1 MARNRVIY
9 QSEAVFVGP
18 VASSPVQMKRVQSC
32 NYNFSL
38 ERTDV
43 NQFGEL
49 AAIDRIMLNEPTV
62 AVDLTYCFDPS
73 LTNERTLGLVPSSA
87 GNFLSSIVRDSIPHR
102 EKNVCILTTVPGGD
116 ATKSTAEG
124 SIAVG
129 NAFLSSWSLEAAI
142 GAIPTVSCA
151 FQGQNITYSAGNN
164 ITNPSFKQ
172 DGTAYGAG
180 LTLKAVA
187 YATSEVAAVKP
198 GDVTVTLGASNSD
211 NTPMFGLVES
221 DLKVQS
227 VTLSVALGR
236 EPIRKLGL
244 LQAFSKELTTPITCT
259 LSVTAVVGS
268 STASTLSNLSTL
280 TTAGGDAATY
290 NCTVAIKGWST
301 TSTPTA
307 TIATFT
313 LRKAKINSQNVT
325 SSIGPNKSVTIELT
339 AQIGEDSGFLMS
351 NSAATGG
358 VASSF
363 LANNFNAVQGATSV
377 ASSTT
382 FIRGSADAGV
392 SLSVAQSIG
401 PIVNTTPVTPADVT
415 AASGSAMKASAAYSG
430 ALTSQTDAGLAF
442 TSFSGVHANLTGLAA
457 ANPTDIDLAQAV
469 YNALITRNFWD
480 STRTLAASAT
490 GVAYTASTGALD
502 ALTKATGAF
511 NVAYSAG
518 NVTAYINA
526 LSSASGVIAAAQT
539 SANSAYTGITNAFAQ
554 SLVVSANADAISV

>member
-18 VASSPVQMKRVQSC
+18 VANSPVQMKRVQSC

-62 AVDLTYCFDPS
+62 AVDMTYIFDPS
-73 LTNERTLGLVPSSA
+73 LANERTLGLIPATA
-87 GNFLSSIVRDSIPHR
+87 GANFLSSIVKDSIPHR

-142 GAIPTVSCA
+142 GAFPTVSCA
-151 FQGQNITYSAGNN
+151 FQGQNITYAAGNSLP
-164 ITNPSFKQ
+164 NPSFKQ

-259 LSVTAVVGS
+259 LSVSAVVGS

-290 NCTVAIKGWST
+290 DCTVAIKGWST

-339 AQIGEDSGFLMS
+339 AQIGENSGYIMS
-351 NSAATGG
+351 STMAGG
-358 VASSF
+358 VASSA
-363 LANNFNAVQGATSV
+363 LANTFNAVQGATSV

-392 SLSVAQSIG
+392 SLSIAQSIAPTG
-401 PIVNTTPVTPADVT
+401 NTVAVTSADVV

-457 ANPTDIDLAQAV
+457 ANPTDIDLAQAA

-480 STRTLAASAT
+480 STRTLAATAT
-490 GVAYTASTGALD
+490 GVAYTASTGALN
-502 ALTKATGAF
+502 ALAKANTAF
-511 NVAYSAG
+511 ETNITG
-518 NVTAYINA
+518 NVSNYISA
-526 LSSASGVIAAAQT
+526 LSNASGVIAAAQT
-539 SANSAYTGITNAFAQ
+539 SANSAYTGVTNAFTQ
-554 SLVVSANADAISV
+554 SLVVAANADAISV